1 MPSNGPSLI
10 AFFVFAAI
18 TLASAI
24 GAMSL
29 RNLVHCGLSLALCF
43 AGLAAMYLQLNAEF
57 VGFAQILVYVGA
69 VAILIVFTI
78 LLTRNADVHMS
89 RASRGWLSGLAIAFA
104 VCAAIAVPILKS
116 PSLNRTAPAIPEHSV
131 QKIGEQLM
139 TTYVLPLEAI
149 ALLLTAA
156 MLGGVVIAM
165 RDEPVD
171 KVGRGVLTAPR
182 RESELHMESSRVSPR
197 RAEDSAPCHEAPRPE
212 TSSAP

>member
-29 RNLVHCGLSLALCF
+29 RNLVHCGLSLAMCF

-78 LLTRNADVHMS
+78 LLTKNADVHMS

-116 PSLNRTAPAIPEHSV
+116 PSLNRTAPAIPEYSV

-156 MLGGVVIAM
+156 LLGGVVIAM
-165 RDEPVD
+165 RDEPVE
-171 KVGRGVLTAPR
+171 KTKPKLEPQR
-182 RESELHMESSRVSPR
+182 RRDAELEKESPR
-197 RAEDSAPCHEAPRPE
+197 LRAPIAE
-212 TSSAP
+212 THS

>member
-10 AFFVFAAI
+10 TFFVFAAI
-18 TLASAI
+18 TLVSAI

-29 RNLVHCGLSLALCF
+29 RNMVHCGLSLAMSF
-43 AGLAAMYLQLNAEF
+43 AGLAALYLQLNAEF

-78 LLTRNADVHMS
+78 LLTKNADVHLP

-116 PSLNRTAPAIPEHSV
+116 PSLNRLAPAAPSHSV
-131 QKIGEQLM
+131 QRIGEQLM

-156 MLGGVVIAM
+156 LLGGVVIAM
-165 RDEPVD
+165 RDDPVD
-171 KVGRGVLTAPR
+171 KLKPKADLQPQRRRGA
-182 RESELHMESSRVSPR
+182 EAAMES
-197 RAEDSAPCHEAPRPE
+197 
-212 TSSAP
+212 TSQRLGG

>member
-1 MPSNGPSLI
+1 MPSNGPSFI

-18 TLASAI
+18 TLVSAI
-24 GAMSL
+24 GSMSL
-29 RNLVHCGLSLALCF
+29 RNLVHCGLSLAMCF

-78 LLTRNADVHMS
+78 LLTKNADVHMS

-116 PSLNRTAPAIPEHSV
+116 PSLNRTAPPIPEHSV

-165 RDEPVD
+165 RDEPVEKLKTKTD
-171 KVGRGVLTAPR
+171 LQPQR
-182 RESELHMESSRVSPR
+182 RRDTEAKLESDSSRLSASV
-197 RAEDSAPCHEAPRPE
+197 AETNP
-212 TSSAP
+212 